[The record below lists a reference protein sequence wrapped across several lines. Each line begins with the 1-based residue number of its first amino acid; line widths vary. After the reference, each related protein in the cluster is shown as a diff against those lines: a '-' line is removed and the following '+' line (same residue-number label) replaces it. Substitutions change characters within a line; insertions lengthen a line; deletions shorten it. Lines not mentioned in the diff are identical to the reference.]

1 MQFKQRVKTRRAF
14 RRKQA
19 AVAAYLVVTSANVM
33 ITDVFAQQ
41 ADDNTIIRLESTI
54 RGDQQQ
60 PRVLSI
66 VPWDS
71 PPHMRMGRVA
81 LTGDVMQPM
90 APIERQAFLN
100 RLALH
105 QTLFGPVQPSKPDS
119 ESEIDK

>member
-1 MQFKQRVKTRRAF
+1 MQFKQRVRSRRAF
-14 RRKQA
+14 KRKDA
-19 AVAAYLVVTSANVM
+19 MVAAYLVITSTNLMV
-33 ITDVFAQQ
+33 TDVMAQQ
-41 ADDNTIIRLESTI
+41 SNERDVIKLESTI

-81 LTGDVMQPM
+81 LTGEASQPM

-105 QTLFGPVQPSKPDS
+105 QVLF
-119 ESEIDK
+119 ESNSSIPAETDAKNNK